1 LNKDILNTG
10 IQNFI
15 HKNLSTDI
23 VSVITQNRQFPTV
36 SQKELASQI
45 EAKKKSEHKLPTWFN
60 SPQIYYPEKLSIE
73 QTSSEKTAR
82 YKASLVAGK
91 TMLDMTGG
99 FGVDTYFFSSRFQV
113 VQHCEKNPELSAIAE
128 HNHAILNGGE
138 AIFHA
143 EDALAVLKNSTK
155 NWDWIYLDPARRKDH
170 VGKVFLFQDC
180 EPNVLEILPVL
191 FEKTE
196 NVLIKAA
203 PLLDITK
210 AKNDLNYLK
219 EIHIVAVRNEV
230 KEVLYLLKKEYEG
243 SVNYKT
249 INLGQPQNESFDF
262 NLAEETN
269 AVSQFGPPEAYL
281 YEPNRAILK
290 SGAFK
295 AIGNA
300 FGLKKLHEHTHLY
313 STEELIAFP
322 GRRFSILSQAPFKPK
337 VLKKKLAKTQANVIA
352 KNFPWTVAQIRKRL
366 GIKDGGDTYLF
377 FVKTMHE
384 ELTVLICERI

>member
-1 LNKDILNTG
+1 MNKDILNTG

-15 HKNLSTDI
+15 QKNLNTDI
-23 VSVITQNRQFPTV
+23 VSVITQNQQFPTV
-36 SQKELASQI
+36 LQKELAHQI
-45 EAKKKSEHKLPTWFN
+45 EAKKKSEYKLPTWFN
-60 SPQIYYPEKLSIE
+60 TPQIYYPKKLSIE

-91 TMLDMTGG
+91 AMLDMTGG
-99 FGVDTYFFSSRFQV
+99 FGVDTYFFSSRFEV
-113 VQHCEKNPELSAIAE
+113 VHHCEKNQELSALAQ
-128 HNHAILNGGE
+128 HNHAILNGDE
-138 AIFHA
+138 AVFHA
-143 EDALAVLKNSTK
+143 EDALAFLKNSTH

-180 EPNVLEILPVL
+180 EPNVIEILPLL

-210 AKNDLNYLK
+210 AKNDLAHLK

-230 KEVLYLLKKEYEG
+230 KEVLYVLQKGYQG
-243 SVNYKT
+243 IVHYKT
-249 INLGQPQNESFDF
+249 INLRQTQNEIFDF
-262 NLAEETN
+262 NLTEETN
-269 AVSQFGPPEAYL
+269 AISQFGLPETYL

-295 AIGNA
+295 AIGNT

-313 STEELIAFP
+313 STEELITFP
-322 GRRFSILSQAPFKPK
+322 GRRFSIRSQEPFKPK
-337 VLKKKLAKTQANVIA
+337 VLKKKLSKTKANVIA

-366 GIKDGGDTYLF
+366 EILDGGETYLF
-377 FVKTMHE
+377 FIKTANE
-384 ELTVLICERI
+384 ELTMLVCERI

>member
-1 LNKDILNTG
+1 
-10 IQNFI
+10 
-15 HKNLSTDI
+15 

-60 SPQIYYPEKLSIE
+60 SPRIYYPEKLSVE

-113 VQHCEKNPELSAIAE
+113 VQHCEKNSELSAIAE

-219 EIHIVAVRNEV
+219 EIYIVAVRNEV
-230 KEVLYLLKKEYEG
+230 KEVLYLLKKGYEG

-269 AVSQFGPPEAYL
+269 AVSQFGLPEAYL

-322 GRRFSILSQAPFKPK
+322 GRRFSICSQAPFKPK
-337 VLKKKLAKTQANVIA
+337 VLKKKLAKTQANVIT

-366 GIKDGGDTYLF
+366 GIKDGGETYLF
-377 FVKTMHE
+377 FIKTMNE
-384 ELTVLICERI
+384 ELTMLVCERI